1 MRRVTILVSVLVV
14 MLLGGLSVAT
24 AAQEGTPPAD
34 GGELEGVT
42 FEPLGF
48 GTPEEVPA
56 VPADFAL
63 TRIVIDPGAG
73 FARPE
78 VVMALLYVESGALTL
93 QMDAPLQV
101 TRAATIEA
109 LTTGAAEVPEPEEV
123 EAGTEVTLEAGD
135 SVVIPPNVAGEIRND
150 GDEPVVYLAA
160 FVAPFEVA
168 PIEELEEGG
177 ATPAA

>member
-34 GGELEGVT
+34 GGALEGVSI
-42 FEPLGF
+42 EPLGF
-48 GTPEEVPA
+48 GTTEEFPVA
-56 VPADFAL
+56 PADFAL
-63 TRIVIDPGAG
+63 SRIVIDPGGG
-73 FARPE
+73 FPRPE
-78 VVMALLYVESGALTL
+78 VVIALLYVESGALTI
-93 QMDAPLQV
+93 QVEAPIQV

-109 LTTGAAEVPEPEEV
+109 LTTGAGEIPEPEEV

-160 FVAPFEVA
+160 FAVPL
-168 PIEELEEGG
+168 EEGGAIEEGG